1 MTATAANFLHIPRLP
16 SISERSGHVLGPPCQ
31 KCVQAGVEC
40 ILATS
45 NRGGYRPSKKRRV
58 TEDEVSPDGSQA
70 ILQVTDISRL
80 NHSANLP
87 PPDEN
92 DESVQGAHIDDA
104 FATMDLHSTSDA
116 LNILSR
122 IAGNAPSLHST
133 TYPDTSSFSTALHND
148 IVPADHG
155 LRNYYLV
162 STGVLTTSR
171 LVSLL
176 E

>member
-1 MTATAANFLHIPRLP
+1 MTATAANCLHIPRLP

-45 NRGGYRPSKKRRV
+45 NRGGYRSSKKGRV
-58 TEDEVSPDGSQA
+58 TEDVSTDGSQA
-70 ILQVTDISRL
+70 ILQVTDTSRL
-80 NHSANLP
+80 NPSANLP

-92 DESVQGAHIDDA
+92 IESVQGAHIDDA

-133 TYPDTSSFSTALHND
+133 TYPDTSSFSAALHNE

-155 LRNYYLV
+155 LLNYYLV